1 MTNGP
6 VMRICGAVPWIHE
19 LQERVPCEGFSWK
32 RVSFRRPPG
41 HPANRCHFLARW
53 TYCSMDES
61 RKILCTHHIFSHGLM
76 ADYPDIDRWE
86 EWWAEHR
93 EGVLHG

>member
-1 MTNGP
+1 
-6 VMRICGAVPWIHE
+6 
-19 LQERVPCEGFSWK
+19 
-32 RVSFRRPPG
+32 
-41 HPANRCHFLARW
+41 
-53 TYCSMDES
+53 MDES